1 MDKRYRSCPRRH
13 EGEPGV
19 RPSRDGAQPSPPGA
33 ANGLRVSERST
44 GKIAGGMEMEKQT
57 VELALGRET
66 KGTFRYEETEGG
78 KPPVIGTLY
87 VKKYAVGHEPPQRI
101 RVTIEPA

>member
-1 MDKRYRSCPRRH
+1 
-13 EGEPGV
+13 
-19 RPSRDGAQPSPPGA
+19 
-33 ANGLRVSERST
+33 
-44 GKIAGGMEMEKQT
+44 MEKQT